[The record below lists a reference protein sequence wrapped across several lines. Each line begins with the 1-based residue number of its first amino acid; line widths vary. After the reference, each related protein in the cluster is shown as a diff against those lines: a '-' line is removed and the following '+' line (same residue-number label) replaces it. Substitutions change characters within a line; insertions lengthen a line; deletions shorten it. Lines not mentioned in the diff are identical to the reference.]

1 MKVFREPKDKGHR
14 SPTSAR
20 LAASARSP
28 IALPFSFLTALVVLS
43 CHSICS
49 LGCDLPHTHS
59 LGNTSVLML
68 LEPMRRI
75 SPFSCLKDRNN
86 FGFPQ
91 EVFDGNQ
98 LQKAQTVSVVH
109 EMIQQIFHLF
119 STEGSSAAW
128 DETLLDKFYT
138 GLDQQLT
145 DLEACLTQEVGVE
158 ETPLM
163 NADSMLAVRKY
174 FQKITLYLQE
184 KKYSSCAWEIV
195 RAEIMRSFSS
205 STNLQ
210 G

>member
-1 MKVFREPKDKGHR
+1 M
-14 SPTSAR
+14 
-20 LAASARSP
+20 
-28 IALPFSFLTALVVLS
+28 ALPFSFLTALVVLS

-49 LGCDLPHTHS
+49 LGCDLTHTHS
-59 LGNTSVLML
+59 LGKMRVLML
-68 LEPMRRI
+68 LEQMRRV
-75 SPFSCLKDRNN
+75 SPFSCLKDRND

-98 LQKAQTVSVVH
+98 IQKAEAISVVH

-163 NADSMLAVRKY
+163 NEDSMLAVRRY
-174 FQKITLYLQE
+174 FQRITLYLQE
-184 KKYSSCAWEIV
+184 KKYSPCAWEII
-195 RAEIMRSFSS
+195 RAEITRSFSS
-205 STNLQ
+205 STNL
-210 G
+210 

>member
-1 MKVFREPKDKGHR
+1 M
-14 SPTSAR
+14 S
-20 LAASARSP
+20 
-28 IALPFSFLTALVVLS
+28 LVVLS

-59 LGNTSVLML
+59 LGNTRVLRL
-68 LEPMRRI
+68 LEQMRRI

-98 LQKAQTVSVVH
+98 LQKAQAVSVGH
-109 EMIQQIFHLF
+109 EMIQQISHLF

-128 DETLLDKFYT
+128 DETLLDEFYT

-158 ETPLM
+158 ETPLI
-163 NADSMLAVRKY
+163 NEDSTLAVRRY
-174 FQKITLYLQE
+174 FQRITLYLQE
-184 KKYSSCAWEIV
+184 KKYGPCAWEIV
-195 RAEIMRSFSS
+195 RAEITRSFSS

-210 G
+210 ERLRSEE